1 MNLPRGVLKAQ
12 GLNVRQFDSKKELD
26 ALSQDTFSGYV
37 ILSAFSEWGVDEGA
51 LLFRTGQGVGS
62 VFEYHGIS
70 KVVYGDASVSH
81 FFNAL
86 AAQFGAVDVVELS
99 LQQVDLVLAFNAKL
113 KLERPIPKGGVKSLV
128 RSNYDS
134 KLIQSISDQKPEE
147 SQSKE
152 SLFKKFGLAG
162 IGR

>member
-1 MNLPRGVLKAQ
+1 MNLPTGTLKIQ
-12 GLNVRQFDSKKELD
+12 GQNAHQFDARKELD
-26 ALSQDTFSGYV
+26 ALSQNNFSGYV
-37 ILSAFSEWGVDEGA
+37 ILSAFSEIGVDEGA
-51 LLFRTGQGVGS
+51 IVYRSGQGIGC

-70 KVVYGDASVSH
+70 QVVYGDEALQH
-81 FFNAL
+81 FFNGL
-86 AAQFGAVDVVELS
+86 ASQFGVIDVVELS

-113 KLERPIPKGGVKSLV
+113 KLQRPIARGNFKSLV
-128 RSNYDS
+128 RSSYDA
-134 KLIQSISDQKPEE
+134 KLAQSLSGEKPAE